1 MWQCVYS
8 RTWCNNSCEWSGHNG
23 QMHVKLS
30 STSHAWNWPCIHYV
44 EASTD
49 FPCKSEAYF
58 RKYLH
63 GIDLVALN
71 GISSYCNRQILSS
84 IYIKVYSVFY
94 KLRFQIF
101 ADRSPEI
108 ECPEPRLTKLF
119 DPEPVNFLDFC
130 CISLGLNN
138 GTLVTFIK
146 KLLQFCRNYLG
157 LVQFDNSFHVSWLWA
172 DANLDN
178 ILVTGFIAD
187 FNVFEVLNRLSPI
200 IYTDSRNLDLYC

>member
-1 MWQCVYS
+1 MWAPL
-8 RTWCNNSCEWSGHNG
+8 
-23 QMHVKLS
+23 K
-30 STSHAWNWPCIHYV
+30 
-44 EASTD
+44 
-49 FPCKSEAYF
+49 KSEAYF

-119 DPEPVNFLDFC
+119 DPEPVNFSDFC
-130 CISLGLNN
+130 CISFCLNN
-138 GTLVTFIK
+138 GTFVTIIK

-157 LVQFDNSFHVSWLWA
+157 LVQFDNSFHVSWLRA
-172 DANLDN
+172 DANLNNTHGEWALNN
-178 ILVTGFIAD
+178 INALGSQIEQFEITCKVSNKVFTQQPMPVPLWLPTTVTD
-187 FNVFEVLNRLSPI
+187 
-200 IYTDSRNLDLYC
+200 Y